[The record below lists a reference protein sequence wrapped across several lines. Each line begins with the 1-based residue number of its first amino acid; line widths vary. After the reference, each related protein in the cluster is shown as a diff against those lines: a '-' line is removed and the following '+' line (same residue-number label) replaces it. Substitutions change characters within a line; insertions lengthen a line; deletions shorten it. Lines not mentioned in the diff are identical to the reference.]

1 MVRHIELNPDNAMM
15 VLDIA
20 RTALQTAQQLQTR
33 KAANMYVPSGD
44 GTGVLIGD
52 TAENGG
58 ISRYDP
64 ESETQSPLWE
74 GISQEE
80 LDAKA
85 EEILGAAASDTAAQI
100 TIVNTTINEAQQ
112 AIEANREGLEQEAYL
127 RAEADKAA
135 RETSDAIK
143 TETDKL
149 KGDYAGMATDVASVK
164 QDMLDTVQR
173 VESVEGTQEQQAK
186 DLNTATTTATSAKT
200 TAESAERTAN
210 AAKQLAT
217 DNAAK
222 TITGSVI
229 EYAVGGATAAPTS
242 GWTTGN
248 VTRPAGATVWM
259 RTKVTYGDGRTT
271 VTGAT
276 PVTGDTGPMGQQGI
290 QGAPGETGPQGPQ
303 GATGATGP
311 QGPAGPQG
319 PQGVAGAKGDKGEDG
334 VTRYA
339 YFAYATSASGA
350 NFSTTPTAASTYI
363 GVCVSTSATQPTDP
377 KQYTWSL
384 TKGNTGAQGP
394 AGPQG
399 AAGAKGDVGED
410 GKTYYTYFAYGT
422 SASGANF
429 SKAPTANSTYMG
441 VCITLA
447 TTQPTDPK
455 QYTWSL
461 TKGNTGAQGPA
472 GPQGAT
478 GPQGPQGVAGA
489 TGVSVTALTTY
500 YVLAVSKPAKPA
512 GKNPEGAWTT
522 TEPALDRASNLWTST
537 RVDYSNGQWA
547 WTDVTQS
554 GAYKMAQAAQNSAED
569 AARLAQN
576 ADTLSQT
583 TAGEVD
589 RLDKAHAITSATAAT
604 AAQNAASAQ
613 ALLNVL
619 STQVE
624 ELLFNGGFEHGAD
637 GWTTN
642 VAGAGFAQQ
651 SPWCRSG
658 GWRAYLNGSAGTREL
673 VSTKPVAVTVG
684 SRYRFRVWYKL
695 LTALS
700 GNDNG
705 GLRLQYTSSTTV
717 TDSTS
722 WTDFKPIVNMVFTG
736 DQWAEAVQ
744 EAVIPDGVKWV
755 RARIAF
761 TAPVDAYFDD
771 CSLTDVS
778 LVYEAEQQAEQAT
791 QLARKLETDLAN
803 SNARLEA
810 AEAAVIGAQTTAD
823 SKNKRF
829 VQPEQP
835 TYDLLKPGDEWWQT
849 SSKPPETYWL
859 GEPNNSV
866 SALVDHSGEV
876 EHIWTWNGTRWA
888 DLTLAADS
896 LFVRGTLTAGL
907 MSADFFDGAVVKG
920 GAFLTSNERIQLNN
934 NGFVMVDSAGNP
946 VVTLDAKTG
955 EAILQSVN
963 IIGAGITTPTLVG
976 GSIEGADY
984 KLTTGAGANKQ
995 IVAQINSDGVAFGD
1009 HLSYAK
1015 NESGQWV
1022 LSLKGAVQSGGEISG
1037 PVITAPT
1044 IQTSREAN
1052 TGIKFTSGGIV
1063 AFDTSNQTSFTL
1075 GADGSIMLKGAV
1087 MSNGEITGAT
1097 LQTYPDDAKGVKIR
1111 GSELVAWS
1119 DSGEE
1124 MINLDG
1130 RTGIAILTG
1139 GLRTA
1144 RSGSRIVIGAMDA
1157 GGSVGLADIIFQTDY
1172 GQAWDMSGA
1181 FVKLPDQTVP
1191 GAGTHHENTQS
1202 WTLTVGDTSALNVFR
1217 RKIGIGDNTG
1227 STSSSAVIYT
1237 KTTINTTRFEISLA
1251 GTPSN
1256 GDDPAGVYVA
1266 GRRIDDLPR
1275 VVHCRVDYGN
1285 VDKNTQKT
1293 FTYVWPTPFA
1303 DAGSIR
1309 VVCGCESNKAAT
1321 VSHSSAT
1328 ATQIDL
1334 HWWNPNGVAARCVV
1348 NMLIATGGNANL

>member
-1 MVRHIELNPDNAMM
+1 MARHIELNPDNAMM

-20 RTALQTAQQLQTR
+20 STALQTARRLQTR
-33 KAANMYVPSGD
+33 KAANVYIPSGD

-85 EEILGAAASDTAAQI
+85 DEILGAAKEDTAAQI
-100 TIVNTTINEAQQ
+100 TIVNTTITEAQQ

-127 RAEADKAA
+127 RAEADRAA

-143 TETDKL
+143 AETDKL
-149 KGDYAGMATDVASVK
+149 KGDYDGMATDVASVK

-173 VESVEGTQEQQAK
+173 VESVEGTQEQQGK
-186 DLNTATTTATSAKT
+186 DINTATTTATNAKT

-259 RTKVTYGDGRTT
+259 RTRITYGDGRTT

-290 QGAPGETGPQGPQ
+290 QGVPGETGPQGPQ

-319 PQGVAGAKGDKGEDG
+319 PQGA
-334 VTRYA
+334 
-339 YFAYATSASGA
+339 
-350 NFSTTPTAASTYI
+350 
-363 GVCVSTSATQPTDP
+363 
-377 KQYTWSL
+377 
-384 TKGNTGAQGP
+384 TGA
-394 AGPQG
+394 
-399 AAGAKGDVGED
+399 
-410 GKTYYTYFAYGT
+410 T
-422 SASGANF
+422 
-429 SKAPTANSTYMG
+429 
-441 VCITLA
+441 
-447 TTQPTDPK
+447 
-455 QYTWSL
+455 
-461 TKGNTGAQGPA
+461 

-478 GPQGPQGVAGA
+478 GA
-489 TGVSVTALTTY
+489 TGVGVTALTTY

-537 RVDYSNGQWA
+537 RVDYSDGQWA

-589 RLDKAHAITSATAAT
+589 RLDKAHAITAAT
-604 AAQNAASAQ
+604 ANSAAQAAASAQ

-619 STQVE
+619 SSQVE

-684 SRYRFRVWYKL
+684 NRYRFRVWYKL

-736 DQWAEAVQ
+736 DTWTEAVQ

-761 TAPVDAYFDD
+761 TSPVDAYFDD

-829 VQPEQP
+829 VQATQPE
-835 TYDLLKPGDEWWQT
+835 YDLLKPGDEWWQT
-849 SSKPPETYWL
+849 SSKPPETYWM

-866 SALVDHSGEV
+866 SVLVDHSGEV

-888 DLTLAADS
+888 DLMLAADS
-896 LFVRGTLTAGL
+896 LFVRGTVSAGL
-907 MSADFFDGAVVKG
+907 VSADFFDGAVVKG

-934 NGFVMVDSAGNP
+934 NGFTMVDSAGNP

-963 IIGAGITTPTLVG
+963 IIGAGISTPTVVG

-984 KLTTGAGANKQ
+984 KLTTGTGANKQ
-995 IVAQINSDGVAFGD
+995 IVAQINSDGVTFGD

-1015 NESGQWV
+1015 NEAGQWV
-1022 LSLKGAVQSGGEISG
+1022 LSLKGSVQSGGEISG
-1037 PVITAPT
+1037 AAITGAAIRTNTEWQSSVAAKKYRGLVITDGGMFAYRNNGKEEYSMAFDATTGELKLDGAISTNAVFNAPT
-1044 IQTSREAN
+1044 ISAGQMVGTNIYTSTDEDNRVSITSAGL
-1052 TGIKFTSGGIV
+1052 TVTHSGHTVISFAADGAVDLGTSGIAADSRV
-1063 AFDTSNQTSFTL
+1063 SDLTDEVHDSYTPLATFTQTTDAL
-1075 GADGSIMLKGAV
+1075 GESV
-1087 MSNGEITGAT
+1087 TNVQTQVGAT
-1097 LQTYPDDAKGVKIR
+1097 ADRLDEEIDARKQYMQFDPNNGLTIGDLTNTDAYSVQLTSTAMQFRAGNTVAAYVSNDRLYINNAEVVNTLRIGNFAFLPRDNGHMSLQYV
-1111 GSELVAWS
+1111 
-1119 DSGEE
+1119 
-1124 MINLDG
+1124 
-1130 RTGIAILTG
+1130 
-1139 GLRTA
+1139 
-1144 RSGSRIVIGAMDA
+1144 
-1157 GGSVGLADIIFQTDY
+1157 GGS
-1172 GQAWDMSGA
+1172 
-1181 FVKLPDQTVP
+1181 
-1191 GAGTHHENTQS
+1191 
-1202 WTLTVGDTSALNVFR
+1202 
-1217 RKIGIGDNTG
+1217 
-1227 STSSSAVIYT
+1227 
-1237 KTTINTTRFEISLA
+1237 
-1251 GTPSN
+1251 
-1256 GDDPAGVYVA
+1256 
-1266 GRRIDDLPR
+1266 
-1275 VVHCRVDYGN
+1275 
-1285 VDKNTQKT
+1285 
-1293 FTYVWPTPFA
+1293 
-1303 DAGSIR
+1303 
-1309 VVCGCESNKAAT
+1309 AT
-1321 VSHSSAT
+1321 V
-1328 ATQIDL
+1328 QE
-1334 HWWNPNGVAARCVV
+1334 V
-1348 NMLIATGGNANL
+1348 